1 MIYTQEK
8 ISPKDYEGNIVFLYG
23 DETAERSLPLGKKE
37 VALVKERRE
46 ECRDFIVSF
55 DRLPYRLYVVSFDSE
70 KAASEVQEGLRRKA
84 MELLKR
90 LETDK
95 VAEIAVCGEGTLPE
109 EMAALLEGLSL
120 ADYSFDRYKGKEPW
134 HLEKATVDSVYFKAG
149 ELEAMQRLWNRI
161 YWCRE
166 WVNLPVQDLNAEA
179 FADELAAIA
188 ADLEGVTCTVMDKR
202 QIESLRMGGLLAVNR
217 GSVDEPRFVVLEYD
231 GVKGSEKGV
240 KRSEKTNVQEG
251 PIDGEEGV
259 QGHTPQSLRDS
270 SPNLGEQFCGPICL
284 VGKGVMYDT
293 GGLNIK
299 PEDYMQEMKS
309 DMAGAATMASVLFA
323 AADNRLPVHLVALL
337 PLTDSRPGGNA
348 YAADDILTMYDG
360 TTVEVVNTDAEG
372 RLILAD
378 AIAYAVKNYHPR
390 VVIDAATLTG
400 AAVRAISTFGIAAM
414 EQNGRKELEMLKL
427 VGEQVYERLVEFP
440 MWKEYDELIKS
451 EYADLRNCGTTPQA
465 GTITAGKFLAHFA
478 KETPYVH
485 LDIAGVAYFSKG
497 QHCWKA
503 GASGYGVRLLYA
515 YLQMQ

>member
-1 MIYTQEK
+1 M
-8 ISPKDYEGNIVFLYG
+8 D
-23 DETAERSLPLGKKE
+23 
-37 VALVKERRE
+37 
-46 ECRDFIVSF
+46 
-55 DRLPYRLYVVSFDSE
+55 
-70 KAASEVQEGLRRKA
+70 
-84 MELLKR
+84 LLKR
-90 LETDK
+90 FEGDG
-95 VAEIAVCGEGTLPE
+95 VEEVAVCGAGTLPE
-109 EMAALLEGLSL
+109 EVAALLEGFSL
-120 ADYSFDRYKGKEPW
+120 ADYSFDRYKSKDPW
-134 HLEKATVDSVYFKAG
+134 HLKRVTVDKVYFKEE
-149 ELEAMQRLWNRI
+149 ELEGMQRLWNRI

-166 WVNLPVQDLNAEA
+166 WVNLPVQDLNAAA
-179 FADELAAIA
+179 FADELSAIA
-188 ADLEGVTCTVMDKR
+188 ADLEGVRCTVMDKR

-217 GSVDEPRFVVLEYD
+217 GSVDEPRFVVLEYK
-231 GVKGSEKGV
+231 GGESLKVKGE
-240 KRSEKTNVQEG
+240 RC
-251 PIDGEEGV
+251 IDA
-259 QGHTPQSLRDS
+259 
-270 SPNLGEQFCGPICL
+270 PICL

-293 GGLNIK
+293 GGLNLK

-323 AADNRLPVHLVALL
+323 AADNKLPVHLVALL
-337 PLTDSRPGGNA
+337 PLTDSRPGFNA

-390 VVIDAATLTG
+390 VIIDAATLTG

-478 KETPYVH
+478 GNVPFVH
-485 LDIAGVAYFSKG
+485 LDIAGVAYFTKA
-497 QHCWKA
+497 QHYFRT
-503 GASGYGVRLLYA
+503 GASGYAIRLLYA

>member
-1 MIYTQEK
+1 MIYTLEK
-8 ISPKDYEGNIVFLYG
+8 ISPKDYEGNMIFLYG
-23 DETAERSLPLGKKE
+23 DETAERSLPLGKRE
-37 VALVKERRE
+37 VALLKERRAE
-46 ECRDFIVSF
+46 GKDFILAF
-55 DRLPYRLYVVSFDSE
+55 DRLPYRLYVLSFDSE
-70 KAASEVQEGLRRKA
+70 KPAPEVQEGLRRAA
-84 MELLKR
+84 MKLLGKF
-90 LETDK
+90 EADQVKT
-95 VAEIAVCGEGTLPE
+95 VALCGAGTLPE
-109 EMAALLEGLSL
+109 EVAALLEGLTL
-120 ADYSFDRYKGKEPW
+120 ADYSFDRYKSKEPY
-134 HLEKATVDSVYFKAG
+134 HLEQVMVDAVYFKKD

-166 WVNLPVQDLNAEA
+166 WVNLPVQDLNAPR
-179 FADELAAIA
+179 FAEELESIA
-188 ADLEGVTCTVMDKR
+188 ADLEGVKCTVMDKR

-217 GSVDEPRFVVLEYD
+217 GSVDEPRFVVVEYNNLND
-231 GVKGSEKGV
+231 NLNDNGGS
-240 KRSEKTNVQEG
+240 
-251 PIDGEEGV
+251 
-259 QGHTPQSLRDS
+259 
-270 SPNLGEQFCGPICL
+270 ICL

-309 DMAGAATMASVLFA
+309 DMAGAATMASVVFA
-323 AADNRLPVHLVALL
+323 AADNGLPVHVVALL

-390 VVIDAATLTG
+390 VIIDAATLTG

-414 EQNGRKELEMLKL
+414 EQNGRKELEMLKV

-440 MWKEYDELIKS
+440 MWKEYEELIKS
-451 EYADLRNCGTTPQA
+451 DYADLRNCGNTPQA

-485 LDIAGVAYFSKG
+485 LDIAGVAYFTKG
-497 QHCWKA
+497 QHCWRC

-515 YLQMQ
+515 YLQMQG

>member
-1 MIYTQEK
+1 MISTLEK
-8 ISPKDYEGNIVFLYG
+8 IDPKDYSGNMVFLYG
-23 DETAERSLPLGKKE
+23 DESAERSLPLGKKE
-37 VALVKERRE
+37 AALVKERRE
-46 ECRDFIVSF
+46 ENRDFIVSF
-55 DRLPYRLYVVSFDSE
+55 DRLPYRLYLVSFDSE
-70 KAASEVQEGLRRKA
+70 KPATEVQEMLRRNALK
-84 MELLKR
+84 LLQQF
-90 LETDK
+90 EADK
-95 VAEIAVCGEGTLPE
+95 VSEVAVCGEGTLPE
-109 EMAALLEGLSL
+109 EVAALLEGLSL
-120 ADYSFDRYKGKEPW
+120 ADYSFDRYKSKDVY
-134 HLEKATVDSVYFKAG
+134 HLQSVAVDAVYFKKE

-161 YWCRE
+161 WWCRE
-166 WVNLPVQDLNAEA
+166 WVNLPVQDLNAPA

-188 ADLEGVTCTVMDKR
+188 ADLDAVKCTVMDKR

-217 GSVDEPRFVVLEYD
+217 GSVDEPRFVVIEY
-231 GVKGSEKGV
+231 
-240 KRSEKTNVQEG
+240 N
-251 PIDGEEGV
+251 GV
-259 QGHTPQSLRDS
+259 QGSERTNDS
-270 SPNLGEQFCGPICL
+270 SNQAIKQSNNPICL

-323 AADNRLPVHLVALL
+323 AADNHLPVHLVALL
-337 PLTDSRPGGNA
+337 PLTDSRPGFNA

-378 AIAYAVKNYHPR
+378 AIAYAVKNYTPR
-390 VVIDAATLTG
+390 VIIDAATLTG

-485 LDIAGVAYFSKG
+485 LDIAGVAYFSKA

-503 GASGYGVRLLYA
+503 GASGYAVRLLYG
-515 YLQMQ
+515 YLQMQGIEN